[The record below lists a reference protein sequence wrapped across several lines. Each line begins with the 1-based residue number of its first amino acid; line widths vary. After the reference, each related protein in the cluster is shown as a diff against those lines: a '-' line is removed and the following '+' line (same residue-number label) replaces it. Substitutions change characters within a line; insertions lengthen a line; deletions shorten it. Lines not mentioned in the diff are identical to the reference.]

1 MSMIVSEGGREGGS
15 ESGGVRVLT
24 ALKQKVISKILK
36 LNCPNTSKLPLI
48 IDAVLADI
56 LRI

>member
-1 MSMIVSEGGREGGS
+1 MIVSEGGREGGS